1 MKNQIKTSTEWLG
14 KIRYSYE
21 EIDSTNAE
29 AMRLAKDGA
38 PHGTVVAADLQTA
51 GRGRRGRDWN
61 SPKGAGLYVT
71 LLLRPKEDP
80 EHVPALTLV
89 AAMAVSAAIRAATGC
104 DPGIKW
110 PNDIILSGR
119 KVCGILAEMHL
130 NGSQVE
136 AVVVGIGINLTGEAY
151 PKELSDRAISLE
163 EACALRQ
170 QERAMAWDRDSLL
183 EGILREF
190 ERYYGLYE
198 QSGDVSLFREEYE
211 RLLVNF
217 GRQVRLIDRNGEQ
230 EAVALGINDRGE
242 LMVERNGHRETVN
255 AGEVSVRGLYGYV

>member
-1 MKNQIKTSTEWLG
+1 MS
-14 KIRYSYE
+14 
-21 EIDSTNAE
+21 
-29 AMRLAKDGA
+29 
-38 PHGTVVAADLQTA
+38 
-51 GRGRRGRDWN
+51 
-61 SPKGAGLYVT
+61 
-71 LLLRPKEDP
+71 
-80 EHVPALTLV
+80 
-89 AAMAVSAAIRAATGC
+89 
-104 DPGIKW
+104 
-110 PNDIILSGR
+110 
-119 KVCGILAEMHL
+119 L

-163 EACALRQ
+163 EACASACGEENAGDPGSQ
-170 QERAMAWDRDSLL
+170 RAAAWDRDSLL

-211 RLLVNF
+211 ELLVNF

-230 EAVALGINDRGE
+230 EAVALGINEKGE
-242 LMVERNGHRETVN
+242 LIVERDGHRETVN